1 MQLKLTRLLPWF
13 AFAAVLT
20 AWVAAAQQP
29 APVVTSGALLN
40 AALDDTRDQTP
51 VRQMLVD
58 FAAENGIPV

>member
-1 MQLKLTRLLPWF
+1 MLLALDASKL
-13 AFAAVLT
+13 
-20 AWVAAAQQP
+20 
-29 APVVTSGALLN
+29 GALLN